1 MVAIEAP
8 RPPEGALDETF
19 QGQDMSIHVTE
30 ISMVKETAPPAQQ
43 VAQNDSNERNTSC
56 PQVQEHLITLTDS
69 NFAKSLS
76 GPNFDLPS
84 LDSLPPPATRQFS
97 LVPAQTASMTA
108 STFKPIRDSRSTS
121 SYSGVESDP
130 MVSRMKR
137 ILNEAYASTPGSPSA
152 RSLTQSQ
159 KALNDVEDI
168 VRVANMCFKGTGYV
182 EENFDHSKS
191 KKMGLGNI
199 RTLDMLAAKAAE
211 SAQAS
216 SSKLVPRS
224 QPTTSEELINNYLH
238 MRYLLSNGGGRYL
251 PHRRK

>member
-1 MVAIEAP
+1 M
-8 RPPEGALDETF
+8 F
-19 QGQDMSIHVTE
+19 IHVTE
-30 ISMVKETAPPAQQ
+30 ISKVKETAPPEQ
-43 VAQNDSNERNTSC
+43 VAQSNSNERNTSC

-84 LDSLPPPATRQFS
+84 LDSLPPPAARQFS
-97 LVPAQTASMTA
+97 LVPAQTA

-137 ILNEAYASTPGSPSA
+137 ILKEAYASTPGSPSA
-152 RSLTQSQ
+152 RSVTQSQ

-182 EENFDHSKS
+182 EDKFDHCKT
-191 KKMGLGNI
+191 KKLGLGNI

-224 QPTTSEELINNYLH
+224 QPTTSEELITNYLH

-251 PHRRK
+251 PHRRQ